1 MDLARLRGYVLGLIL
16 TTLAMSALFGAV
28 FVFIR
33 EISLPYVILLL
44 VAMLGVWGV
53 NTYYVLKVVEAEEAG
68 PSKPGEG

>member
-16 TTLAMSALFGAV
+16 TTLVMSALFGAI

-33 EISLPYVILLL
+33 EISLLYVILLL
-44 VAMLGVWGV
+44 VALLGVWGV